1 MNNLSD
7 KYVRNQTETVVCV
20 VTTYLPT
27 VSETF
32 IRGHIDRL
40 PTKTILVHS
49 WPPSIGDEPVLSLPT
64 RVAYKIR
71 KRIARNGTM
80 NETTAAY
87 VKAFQRWRADVVLAE
102 YGTTGVLVME
112 ACRKLTIPLIVHFHG
127 YDASVREVIA
137 EHAIS
142 YRQMFDQAMAIIAV
156 SRAMERKLI
165 TLGAP
170 PEKVHYNPY
179 GINCR
184 EFGGANPENAPPV
197 FLAVG
202 RFVEKKAPQITLKA
216 FADTHRVLPTAR
228 LRMVGDGPLLDEC
241 RELAKSLQIEQAVAF
256 LGAQAHEVVRE
267 EMRGARCFVQHS
279 MEASNGDCE
288 GTPLGILEAGASGL
302 PVVSTRHAGIADVVI
317 ENETGLLVDERDVK
331 GMTENMVRLARDPEF
346 AGRLGRA
353 ARQRI
358 ANCFSEKRSFG
369 RLLEIINSS
378 QRMVLS

>member
-49 WPPSIGDEPVLSLPT
+49 WPPSIGDEPILSLPT

-71 KRIARNGTM
+71 KRIARNGAV

-112 ACRKLTIPLIVHFHG
+112 ACRRLNIPLIVHFHG

-137 EHAIS
+137 EHSMS
-142 YRQMFDQAMAIIAV
+142 YRKMFNQAMAIIAV

-216 FADTHRVLPTAR
+216 FADVHRIFPTAR
-228 LRMVGDGPLLDEC
+228 LRMVGNGPLLDEC
-241 RELAKSLQIEQAVAF
+241 RELAKSLKIEQAVAF
-256 LGAQAHEVVRE
+256 LGAQSHEVVQQ
-267 EMRGARCFVQHS
+267 EMRGARCFLQHS
-279 MEASNGDCE
+279 LEASNGDCE

-317 ENETGLLVDERDVK
+317 EDETGFLVDEGDVK
-331 GMTENMVRLARDPEF
+331 GMAENMLRFAQDSEL

-358 ANCFSEKRSFG
+358 ASCFSEERSLG
-369 RLLEIINSS
+369 RLSEIINSS
-378 QRMVLS
+378 KRRVLS

>member
-7 KYVRNQTETVVCV
+7 KSVRSQTETVVCV

-32 IRGHIDRL
+32 IRGHIKRL

-49 WPPSIGDEPVLSLPT
+49 WPPSIGDQPVLSLPT

-71 KRIARNGTM
+71 KRIARNGTV

-87 VKAFQRWRADVVLAE
+87 VTAFQRWRADVVLAE

-112 ACRKLTIPLIVHFHG
+112 ACRRLNIPLIVHFHG
-127 YDASVREVIA
+127 YDASVREVLA
-137 EHAIS
+137 EHSMS
-142 YRQMFDQAMAIIAV
+142 YRKMFDQAMAIIAV

-165 TLGAP
+165 SLGAP

-184 EFGGANPENAPPV
+184 EFGGANPENVPPI

-202 RFVEKKAPQITLKA
+202 RFVEKKAPPITLEA
-216 FADTHRVLPTAR
+216 FANVHRVFPTAR

-241 RELAKSLQIEQAVAF
+241 RELAKSLRIEHAVAF
-256 LGAQAHEVVRE
+256 LGAQSHEVVQQ

-279 MEASNGDCE
+279 VEASNGDCE

-317 ENETGLLVDERDVK
+317 EDETGFLVDERDVK
-331 GMTENMVRLARDPEF
+331 DMAENMLRLARNPDL

-358 ANCFSEKRSFG
+358 ANCFSEERSFG

-378 QRMVLS
+378 PMKVHS